1 MRAVDGEGFES
12 LLPTKRIHKSL
23 VKMEHVRREARMV
36 WVVRLDRRAILND
49 IVRRVC

>member
-12 LLPTKRIHKSL
+12 LLPTNAFIKVWLKGN
-23 VKMEHVRREARMV
+23 HVRREARMA
-36 WVVRLDRRAILND
+36 WVMRLDRRAILND